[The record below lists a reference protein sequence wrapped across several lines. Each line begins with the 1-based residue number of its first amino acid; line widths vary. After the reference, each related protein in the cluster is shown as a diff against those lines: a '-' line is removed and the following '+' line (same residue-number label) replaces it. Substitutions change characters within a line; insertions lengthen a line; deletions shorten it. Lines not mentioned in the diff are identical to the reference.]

1 MVCEHGR
8 CAGVFETLPPKY
20 ASLPVEDFWDKLIIP
35 GLVDLHTHAPQFAF
49 RGTGGDLELLDWLN
63 ACAFPEEKAYGD
75 LDYAERAYDCFV
87 EDLYIGATTRACVFG
102 TKHRKATAGL
112 MEMLDE
118 TGLVTFVGKVN
129 MDRNVP
135 EDYVETTE
143 ESVAETKKWLGHVRR
158 MNLKHTSPIITPRFT
173 PSCSRP
179 LMEELGRIAEKLDL
193 SVQSHLSENQ
203 DEIEWV
209 KKLEPDCRCYA
220 ETYDRAGLL
229 RKGRTV
235 MAHCVWSDEEELALL
250 KNRGVVIAHCPGSNI
265 NVRSGAAPMSKY
277 LDMGLKVG
285 LGSDVAGGP
294 SSSMFA
300 AMRDAVTVS
309 KLRWRLTDQS
319 VRPLTFPEVF
329 YMATMGGGAFFGKVG
344 AFLEGYEFDAV
355 VLDDENL
362 QTIRAFS
369 PAERA
374 ERLMYLMDDRN
385 VTGKYV
391 QGRKLY

>member
-203 DEIEWV
+203 DEIE
-209 KKLEPDCRCYA
+209 
-220 ETYDRAGLL
+220 
-229 RKGRTV
+229 
-235 MAHCVWSDEEELALL
+235 VWSDEEELALL

-265 NVRSGAAPMSKY
+265 NVRSGAAPVSKY